1 MLSNKVC
8 VKCFQFLH
16 ENEEKMHKRCFPISH
31 PPVSINIETN
41 FPVSVVMEVLK
52 RANIKVHNSSSSTM
66 TMMDLNP
73 QQQFYPHHEAK
84 VEEIQPNIYP
94 VRGEGDSSDSSE
106 EEESDFDDP
115 DDENKPNFKFLE
127 KKKSQK

>member
-16 ENEEKMHKRCFPISH
+16 ENEEKMHKHCFPITH

-41 FPVSVVMEVLK
+41 FPVSIVMEVLK
-52 RANIKVHNSSSSTM
+52 RANIKVHYSSSSTM
-66 TMMDLNP
+66 TMMDLNS
-73 QQQFYPHHEAK
+73 QQQFYQEAK

-94 VRGEGDSSDSSE
+94 MRGEGDSSDSSE
-106 EEESDFDDP
+106 ESDFDDS
-115 DDENKPNFKFLE
+115 DDENKPNFKFTE